1 MLLCAQT
8 QNIITLHLQFT
19 ELKYLRNWP
28 NADCPFIGRKSSVE
42 CRNSVSAE
50 CENPNVNDSKC
61 HKGGLCCFDGC
72 TFRCIENIETQ
83 VRRRSYEIEEG
94 SEPNVYDPNKSLG
107 VCKKEP
113 PLPSHMCRLR
123 FVHECHSVGRS
134 SDECP
139 EDKSFCCFDG
149 CINSCVDV
157 YKTTLS
163 LSQDRSNSRSGHE
176 DVKENVKDTFDL
188 LTHPTTIRHPR
199 LHSVED
205 EDLMGNIHGA
215 LYDFFMGENSENR

>member
-1 MLLCAQT
+1 M
-8 QNIITLHLQFT
+8 
-19 ELKYLRNWP
+19 
-28 NADCPFIGRKSSVE
+28 
-42 CRNSVSAE
+42 
-50 CENPNVNDSKC
+50 
-61 HKGGLCCFDGC
+61 
-72 TFRCIENIETQ
+72 
-83 VRRRSYEIEEG
+83 
-94 SEPNVYDPNKSLG
+94 
-107 VCKKEP
+107 
-113 PLPSHMCRLR
+113 
-123 FVHECHSVGRS
+123 HECHSVGRS

-188 LTHPTTIRHPR
+188 FTHPTTIRHPR
-199 LHSVED
+199 LHSVEN